1 MKIAEALQE
10 RSDLKRKIAQL
21 SDRICDNILVQ
32 VGDEPAENPI
42 VLKEDL
48 DSSIIRLKYLIEK
61 INETNCNTIVEGRS
75 LTDIIAEKDTLELS
89 VSAYKSAVRR
99 AGQIGYRVR
108 GSEIKLTQTII
119 VSEWQKQIDEMSK
132 RIRELDTLLQKT
144 NWTVDLIE

>member
-75 LTDIIAEKDTLELS
+75 LTDIIAEKDTHEL
-89 VSAYKSAVRR
+89 
-99 AGQIGYRVR
+99 
-108 GSEIKLTQTII
+108 
-119 VSEWQKQIDEMSK
+119 
-132 RIRELDTLLQKT
+132 
-144 NWTVDLIE
+144 